1 MNTYVSALGYIH
13 RLAGVDDLTRVFFIV
28 EMFKGYGKVSTRL
41 DTRLPITVSILERM
55 WANCTLVLDS
65 GYIACMF
72 KAMCATAF
80 YAFLRIGEVTATK
93 QAPEVIQ
100 LSQLTKLSN
109 TSGFIASVKL
119 TFHQFKHHYNQPP
132 ISIIISRQ
140 VGFCL
145 VETLLK
151 YYSVRGSVPG
161 PLF

>member
-1 MNTYVSALGYIH
+1 
-13 RLAGVDDLTRVFFIV
+13 
-28 EMFKGYGKVSTRL
+28 
-41 DTRLPITVSILERM
+41 
-55 WANCTLVLDS
+55 
-65 GYIACMF
+65 
-72 KAMCATAF
+72 MCATAF
-80 YAFLRIGEVTATK
+80 YAFLRIGEITVFK

-100 LSQLTKLSN
+100 LRQLSKLSN

-151 YYSVRGSVPG
+151 YCSVRGSVPG
-161 PLF
+161 PLFQLLNGVPVTRTEFDECLKTLLDVIEIRKT